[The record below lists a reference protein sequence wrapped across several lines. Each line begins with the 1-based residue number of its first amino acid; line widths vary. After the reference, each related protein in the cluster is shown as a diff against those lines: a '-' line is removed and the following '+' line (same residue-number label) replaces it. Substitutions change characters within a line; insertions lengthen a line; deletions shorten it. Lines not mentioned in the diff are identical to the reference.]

1 MHCIALQRIRGAPHV
16 VWVGRVVIGHK
27 SDQTF
32 RSALSVVEPHFWG
45 ENRSPPRLPP
55 FLGELVDRSGHGSAG
70 VVFSW
75 LVCPSAHGPRLCCF
89 WVCRGRPSLRAL
101 SARRNCL
108 VSFGGLVERRLAV
121 RRRRAPLVGRWEWG
135 LGEETPTSWGR
146 LPLAS
151 SYSPGGLGVV
161 VQSPGRRSGPTLPHR
176 EAKVSGV
183 GSP

>member
-1 MHCIALQRIRGAPHV
+1 MV
-16 VWVGRVVIGHK
+16 VNPTK
-27 SDQTF
+27 
-32 RSALSVVEPHFWG
+32 RSAPRC
-45 ENRSPPRLPP
+45 RSWSRISGGKTDPPTRLPP
-55 FLGELVDRSGHGSAG
+55 LLGELVDRSGHGSAG
-70 VVFSW
+70 VVPSW

-89 WVCRGRPSLRAL
+89 WACQGRPSLRAL

-121 RRRRAPLVGRWEWG
+121 RRRRAPVGGRWEWG

-161 VQSPGRRSGPTLPHR
+161 VHSPGRRSGHTLPHR

-183 GSP
+183 GSL

>member
-1 MHCIALQRIRGAPHV
+1 MHCTTLQRIRGAPHG
-16 VWVGRVVIGHK
+16 VWVGRVVIGRK

-32 RSALSVVEPHFWG
+32 RFALSVVEPHFWG

-55 FLGELVDRSGHGSAG
+55 LLVDRSGHGSAS
-70 VVFSW
+70 VAFSW

-108 VSFGGLVERRLAV
+108 VSFDGLVERRLAV
-121 RRRRAPLVGRWEWG
+121 RRRRAPLVGRWGWG
-135 LGEETPTSWGR
+135 LNEETPTSWGR

-151 SYSPGGLGVV
+151 SYSPGGSGVV
-161 VQSPGRRSGPTLPHR
+161 VHSPYGRT
-176 EAKVSGV
+176 KT
-183 GSP
+183 